1 MFTTIFFIMPMI
13 LLGGFVFPCEN
24 MPRFFQVVTYAIPI
38 RYFFT
43 IIRGIFLKG
52 VGLPE
57 LWPEAAAM
65 LAFGLGIFTLSV
77 LRFRMKLE

>member
-1 MFTTIFFIMPMI
+1 MI
-13 LLGGFVFPCEN
+13 LLGGFVFPIEN
-24 MPRFFQVVTYAIPI
+24 MPRFFQAVTYAVPI

-57 LWPEAAAM
+57 LWQEAAAM
-65 LAFGLGIFTLSV
+65 LAFGLGIFTVSV
-77 LRFRMKLE
+77 LRFRKKLE